1 VSRCPA
7 TASGRM
13 VRWTSK
19 MQVPSPSIG
28 RRVRQA
34 FDRAG
39 NGGVSQET
47 GRDRGRTI
55 LQIDLYWIP
64 VGAQK
69 LAVWQASVQDAVTCN
84 VSQRTWS
91 GAGYL
96 HKHRTCRLRD
106 ILLLRTH
113 HNRKGNEKS
122 AEYSMGQIGS
132 GEAQEHQMSR
142 IAQTVGY
149 QSFSFILFN
158 QHSYTTIR
166 TP

>member
-1 VSRCPA
+1 MSR
-7 TASGRM
+7 
-13 VRWTSK
+13 
-19 MQVPSPSIG
+19 
-28 RRVRQA
+28 
-34 FDRAG
+34 
-39 NGGVSQET
+39 ET

-55 LQIDLYWIP
+55 LQIDLNWTP

-69 LAVWQASVQDAVTCN
+69 LAVWQASVQNAVTRD
-84 VSQRTWS
+84 VSRRTWS
-91 GAGYL
+91 RSRIFAQTS

-106 ILLLRTH
+106 IFLLRTH
-113 HNRKGNEKS
+113 HNRKENEKT

-132 GEAQEHQMSR
+132 GEAQEHQTSR

-166 TP
+166 TPRSRRQVSRFRPRDTGNTEDGLRAL